1 MLIQRYDSVT
11 EDSPKQASSTVSC
24 ASPTPT
30 PCSPT
35 SLPWIHGPLCH
46 DRPPTSS
53 LIGKRDQAVPGP
65 RRNERLQHFPKPGG
79 AQKQGHGGV
88 RRGDLS
94 PFSKRCGRGRVERPP
109 LPPRP
114 WTAEPVDS
122 RARWR
127 AALRLG
133 RGPCGARSCKYEAT
147 EGRAHLPVSP
157 RTSSHAASPGVQ
169 APREVMEGRGDP
181 GALGVGGRFRLHSLG
196 GHPQTGSVHPLLK
209 TGPAELPR

>member
-1 MLIQRYDSVT
+1 MDTWSSLPR
-11 EDSPKQASSTVSC
+11 PASYQQSDRETGPGC
-24 ASPTPT
+24 ARASPEREAAAFSEARRSAEAGTWRRAAWGFVT
-30 PCSPT
+30 VLETLRSRQ
-35 SLPWIHGPLCH
+35 S
-46 DRPPTSS
+46 RAAPP
-53 LIGKRDQAVPGP
+53 A
-65 RRNERLQHFPKPGG
+65 
-79 AQKQGHGGV
+79 A
-88 RRGDLS
+88 
-94 PFSKRCGRGRVERPP
+94 
-109 LPPRP
+109 
-114 WTAEPVDS
+114 APVDG

-127 AALRLG
+127 AALCLG

>member
-1 MLIQRYDSVT
+1 MDTWSSLPR
-11 EDSPKQASSTVSC
+11 PASYQQSDRETGPGC
-24 ASPTPT
+24 ARASPEREAAAFSEARRSAEAGTWRRAAWGFVT
-30 PCSPT
+30 VLETLRSRQ
-35 SLPWIHGPLCH
+35 S
-46 DRPPTSS
+46 RAAPPAAAPVGS
-53 LIGKRDQAVPGP
+53 RA
-65 RRNERLQHFPKPGG
+65 
-79 AQKQGHGGV
+79 
-88 RRGDLS
+88 RGQL
-94 PFSKRCGRGRVERPP
+94 
-109 LPPRP
+109 RP
-114 WTAEPVDS
+114 WTAAPVDG

-181 GALGVGGRFRLHSLG
+181 GALGVGGRFQLHSLG